1 VTTAIAALT
10 AGYIA
15 LAVLLLSL
23 NLTSLWRWWIKAG
36 SIVATTIFF
45 GVTFQ
50 ALGGLTG
57 WPTTQRLPDR
67 FAMVW
72 STVVEPDKKTNNPGG
87 VYVWAQEL
95 DANNVPSTTPRS
107 YKLPY
112 SDALARKIARAQEKR
127 EHGIEVMGK
136 LGEEGNG
143 PQRQVEPKTD
153 VKMGAITTN
162 NEDTPA
168 TDTVPFMDDSAR
180 LNFEDLPPVVLPD
193 KGLL

>member
-1 VTTAIAALT
+1 
-10 AGYIA
+10 
-15 LAVLLLSL
+15 
-23 NLTSLWRWWIKAG
+23 
-36 SIVATTIFF
+36 
-45 GVTFQ
+45 
-50 ALGGLTG
+50 
-57 WPTTQRLPDR
+57 
-67 FAMVW
+67 M
-72 STVVEPDKKTNNPGG
+72 
-87 VYVWAQEL
+87 
-95 DANNVPSTTPRS
+95 
-107 YKLPY
+107 
-112 SDALARKIARAQEKR
+112 ARAQEKR

-143 PQRQVEPKTD
+143 PQRQVEPKSD

>member
-1 VTTAIAALT
+1 MAASQGGRQRSVCRT
-10 AGYIA
+10 G
-15 LAVLLLSL
+15 S
-23 NLTSLWRWWIKAG
+23 RWSGAP
-36 SIVATTIFF
+36 SSSQT
-45 GVTFQ
+45 
-50 ALGGLTG
+50 
-57 WPTTQRLPDR
+57 
-67 FAMVW
+67 
-72 STVVEPDKKTNNPGG
+72 KTNNPGG
-87 VYVWAQEL
+87 VYVGAEF
-95 DANNVPSTTPRS
+95 DANNVPSTKPRS
-107 YKLPY
+107 YQLPY

-143 PQRQVEPKTD
+143 PQRQVEPKSD